1 MGRASVEGERRE
13 KGGRGRGREGG
24 GNGKVVKSRPN
35 KNVPPIGH
43 VGGAGTTG

>member
-1 MGRASVEGERRE
+1 MPVAALPEPDAPNVERLGRVQLS
-13 KGGRGRGREGG
+13 
-24 GNGKVVKSRPN
+24 NGKVVKSRPN